1 MKNQELVFVDC
12 TLRDGEQAPGVAF
25 TLEEKLAIAD
35 LLEKSGVHMLDA
47 GMPSVSF
54 QERRTLEALLARGYR
69 MTIAGT
75 VRALAAD
82 IDLAF
87 ECGLRDV
94 FLFMPVS
101 PNHLKHKFGITL
113 KEVRPR
119 IEKAVD
125 HAASLGLKVH
135 FVAEDSV

>member
-1 MKNQELVFVDC
+1 MKKQDLVFVDC
-12 TLRDGEQAPGVAF
+12 TLRDGEQAPGVVF

-35 LLEKSGVHMLDA
+35 LLDRAGVHMVDA
-47 GMPSVSF
+47 GMPSVSA
-54 QERRTLEALLARGYR
+54 QERKTLEALLGRGYR

-75 VRALAAD
+75 VRALPAD

-101 PNHLKHKFGITL
+101 PNHLKHKF
-113 KEVRPR
+113 
-119 IEKAVD
+119 
-125 HAASLGLKVH
+125 
-135 FVAEDSV
+135 